1 MTDERFVYNKDI
13 KDRKR
18 AAYGARAKKGGSR
31 SRRCSLPSD
40 NLSEAQRRKLNS
52 SVFSIK
58 INQPMDYAL
67 LKTLAPTLQ
76 FLYLSHLIDEHK
88 ARRVD
93 LCGML
98 GVAPCTFYRLQQG
111 LSGKLAWKY
120 KKKKPAPEWE
130 AFMAAGYQ
138 GEATTPTI
146 AAHDAAGGRDSAG
159 CSSAVSSPVVL
170 SESVTVRCTA
180 SHALDSLMRLIDDPE
195 REYTFTVSFQ
205 S

>member
-1 MTDERFVYNKDI
+1 MTDERFVYNTDI

-18 AAYGARAKKGGSR
+18 TASGARAKKGGSR

-67 LKTLAPTLQ
+67 LKTLTPTLQ

-88 ARRVD
+88 SRRVD
-93 LCGML
+93 LCSML
-98 GVAPCTFYRLQQG
+98 GVAPCTFHRLQQG
-111 LSGKLAWKY
+111 LPGKLAWKY

-130 AFMAAGYQ
+130 AFMATGYQ
-138 GEATTPTI
+138 TESIPPILPKAPQEAVTAQEP
-146 AAHDAAGGRDSAG
+146 
-159 CSSAVSSPVVL
+159 SSVVSPPVVL
-170 SESVTVRCTA
+170 SGSVTVRCTA
-180 SHALDSLMRLIDDPE
+180 SHVLDALLRLIDDPE
-195 REYTFTVSFQ
+195 REYTFTVSFEN
-205 S
+205 